1 MLRDIPAGDA
11 HIIHGIIKMKFS
23 IGGIENE
30 KIEVELVGYEREP
43 VGEYYDDNW
52 VRGNVSISVSGFR
65 GNYGAA
71 FLTVDFS
78 QFLDELQNL
87 YNSLNGIAEFKTLE
101 GQLYIKAS
109 GDGKGHISIEG
120 EASNGMET
128 GNRLNFNLEIDQTD
142 LSSTIKQLKK
152 LVKQYPV
159 RGA

>member
-1 MLRDIPAGDA
+1 
-11 HIIHGIIKMKFS
+11 MKFS
-23 IGGIENE
+23 IGGIEHE

-43 VGEYYDDNW
+43 TGEYHDDNW

-87 YNSLNGIAEFKTLE
+87 YMSLKGTAEFNTLE
-101 GQLYIKAS
+101 RQLYIKAS

-120 EASNGMET
+120 EAMDRTGI
-128 GNRLNFNLEIDQTD
+128 GNRLNFNIEIDQTN
-142 LSSTIKQLKK
+142 LSSTINQLKE
-152 LVKQYPV
+152 LVKHYPV
-159 RGA
+159 RIA